1 MGLHLQFID
10 EGLRAEDI
18 KFVGLPYGLHLRTVT
33 VWQGHAPGRLQCGLV
48 FAGTADLQLTQ
59 AAHVYIP
66 RFQLR
71 GIITSTSCAG
81 DTTSCTAEL
90 LPLSKGADM
99 PTAETV
105 PPQYSPGDVVA
116 TSDGVEWLI
125 ETVKGTEADLVR
137 FKGPSHDHATR
148 PLTSL
153 KLLRKG
159 DLRSGRPP
167 LDVLKK
173 SNYWWVQRAED
184 KTLVLHNI
192 FVEGSTGAAFYD
204 YAPFTADS
212 WNPLRP
218 FHATAS
224 YCPANAAGV
233 PLPWSSLDVAAP
245 QPQSAAQPSTAMKD
259 VEFRDSPIATGR
271 LDLIETHFRVNGG
284 RWQCASTEDP
294 HWLSVNEQ
302 NTPLFTFTRGKA
314 PHLNATD
321 VSEIDRLQR
330 PVLNDGTPV
339 TWTSLERAKVVNVG
353 DTVVCSEF
361 DPDDVSVGFNPLMR
375 ADCGKEQVVKC
386 LPRSGTVGIPT
397 KEMYS
402 GYWTWPVEAV
412 RVVRRAAKKSLT
424 AAATSD
430 TVTKSPITTATEKAK
445 ETTMP
450 PTAPAQTHADT
461 LSSRFV
467 AALKEGAKRA
477 PVEAGI
483 DKGHEMLKELLI
495 SAVPAE
501 GPREEGIIREYVT
514 RLLSSNYGKAIGAY
528 AVGELLHTV
537 APHLGKRAAL
547 AQAAGREFAFRA
559 ATIAEKEAGSSII
572 ALFPKGISM
581 LDDLLNSFAGGDS
594 EVEVAAVPQQ
604 LSGSTGEL
612 SRVMAAA
619 VGGAAGAE
627 KVAV

>member
-1 MGLHLQFID
+1 MAYD
-10 EGLRAEDI
+10 
-18 KFVGLPYGLHLRTVT
+18 KFAFDAKDFVLPLPLTGLPLLEAVAVINHSDKWHCRLTFQGAVDHTTVLGSR
-33 VWQGHAPGRLQCGLV
+33 VILQGQV
-48 FAGTADLQLTQ
+48 S
-59 AAHVYIP
+59 
-66 RFQLR
+66 
-71 GIITSTSCAG
+71 GIIHSVAEQSTPTGKQTVCEV
-81 DTTSCTAEL
+81 D
-90 LPLSKGADM
+90 LSTYIKGADM

-105 PPQYSPGDVVA
+105 PQFSPGDVVA

-137 FKGPSHDHATR
+137 FKGPAHDHATR
-148 PLTSL
+148 QLTSL
-153 KLLRKG
+153 KLKRKS
-159 DLRSGRPP
+159 DLRPGRPP

-173 SNYWWVQRAED
+173 SQYWWVQRAED
-184 KTLVLHNI
+184 KHLVVHNI
-192 FVEGSTGAAFYD
+192 KVDGNDAFYD
-204 YAPFTADS
+204 YAPFTPDS

-233 PLPWSSLDVAAP
+233 ALPWSSLDVAAAP
-245 QPQSAAQPSTAMKD
+245 TQTAKD
-259 VEFRDSPIATGR
+259 VEFRESPIASGR
-271 LDLIETHFRVNGG
+271 LDLIEAHYRANGG
-284 RWQCASTEDP
+284 KWQCEESIP
-294 HWLSVNEQ
+294 SHWL
-302 NTPLFTFTRGKA
+302 NTNAEGVPCFTFTRGN
-314 PHLNATD
+314 PPTIRATGSGA
-321 VSEIDRLQR
+321 VETMRQR
-330 PVLNDGTPV
+330 PVLDDGTPV

-361 DPDDVSVGFNPLMR
+361 KGAPGFNAEMR
-375 ADCGKEQVVKC
+375 KECGREIEIT
-386 LPRSGTVGIPT
+386 LIPSPSTVGIHT
-397 KEMYS
+397 EAAAAVAWK
-402 GYWTWPVEAV
+402 GYWTWPIEAV

-430 TVTKSPITTATEKAK
+430 TVTKSPITTVQIKEVK

-450 PTAPAQTHADT
+450 PTTAPVADT

-547 AQAAGREFAFRA
+547 AQAAGREFSFRA

-581 LDDLLNSFAGGDS
+581 LDDLLNSFAGSDS
-594 EVEVAAVPQQ
+594 EVEVVATPQQ

-619 VGGAAGAE
+619 VSGVGAE

>member
-1 MGLHLQFID
+1 
-10 EGLRAEDI
+10 
-18 KFVGLPYGLHLRTVT
+18 
-33 VWQGHAPGRLQCGLV
+33 
-48 FAGTADLQLTQ
+48 
-59 AAHVYIP
+59 
-66 RFQLR
+66 
-71 GIITSTSCAG
+71 
-81 DTTSCTAEL
+81 
-90 LPLSKGADM
+90 M

-116 TSDGVEWLI
+116 TSDGVEWMVRRVTEHTLGLI
-125 ETVKGTEADLVR
+125 RFNGRTHNHDTKAPTEVR
-137 FKGPSHDHATR
+137 LSRRGDFREKPPSHDQI
-148 PLTSL
+148 TSCE
-153 KLLRKG
+153 
-159 DLRSGRPP
+159 
-167 LDVLKK
+167 
-173 SNYWWVQRAED
+173 YWWVRRDAELSLQ
-184 KTLVLHNI
+184 KLFIKSGKVR
-192 FVEGSTGAAFYD
+192 YD
-204 YAPFTADS
+204 YTPFGNGHFSDLE
-212 WNPLRP
+212 PY
-218 FHATAS
+218 HATAS

-233 PLPWSSLDVAAP
+233 ALPWSSLDVAAAP
-245 QPQSAAQPSTAMKD
+245 VQTAQQPAKD
-259 VEFRDSPIATGR
+259 VEFRESPIASGR
-271 LDLIETHFRVNGG
+271 LDLIEAHARVNGG
-284 RWQCASTEDP
+284 RWTFEELEDK
-294 HWLSVNEQ
+294 HWLSVGSDGIPWYSYSGTVKQ
-302 NTPLFTFTRGKA
+302 PATGKGRVE
-314 PHLNATD
+314 TQ
-321 VSEIDRLQR
+321 RQR
-330 PVLNDGTPV
+330 PVLDDGTPV

-361 DPDDVSVGFNPLMR
+361 SPTGDAVSIGFNPDMR
-375 ADCGKEQVVKC
+375 RECGKEQIVKC
-386 LPRSGTVGIPT
+386 LPRSGTVGTGT
-397 KEMYS
+397 KEQGFG

-424 AAATSD
+424 AAAISD
-430 TVTKSPITTATEKAK
+430 TVPKSPITTAQIKEVK

-450 PTAPAQTHADT
+450 PTTAPAQTHADT

-467 AALKEGAKRA
+467 AALKEGARRA

-581 LDDLLNSFAGGDS
+581 LDDLLNSFAGSDS
-594 EVEVAAVPQQ
+594 EVEVAAVQPQQ

-619 VGGAAGAE
+619 VGGAASAE

>member
-1 MGLHLQFID
+1 
-10 EGLRAEDI
+10 
-18 KFVGLPYGLHLRTVT
+18 
-33 VWQGHAPGRLQCGLV
+33 
-48 FAGTADLQLTQ
+48 
-59 AAHVYIP
+59 
-66 RFQLR
+66 
-71 GIITSTSCAG
+71 
-81 DTTSCTAEL
+81 
-90 LPLSKGADM
+90 
-99 PTAETV
+99 
-105 PPQYSPGDVVA
+105 
-116 TSDGVEWLI
+116 
-125 ETVKGTEADLVR
+125 
-137 FKGPSHDHATR
+137 
-148 PLTSL
+148 
-153 KLLRKG
+153 
-159 DLRSGRPP
+159 
-167 LDVLKK
+167 VLKK
-173 SNYWWVQRAED
+173 SDYWWVQRAED

-192 FVEGSTGAAFYD
+192 KVEDGSAFYD

-224 YCPANAAGV
+224 YCPANADGV
-233 PLPWSSLDVAAP
+233 ALPWSSLDVAS
-245 QPQSAAQPSTAMKD
+245 QLQQSTAPTQPMKD
-259 VEFRDSPIATGR
+259 VEFRDSPIASGR
-271 LDLIETHFRVNGG
+271 LDLIEAHFRVNGG
-284 RWQCASTEDP
+284 KWQTEGDSDV
-294 HWLSVNEQ
+294 WLGVDSEGLLTYTYLHARRNQHVERVGSVAAGD
-302 NTPLFTFTRGKA
+302 TLLKR
-314 PHLNATD
+314 
-321 VSEIDRLQR
+321 QR
-330 PVLNDGTPV
+330 PVLDDGTPV

-361 DPDDVSVGFNPLMR
+361 VGAPDFVPPMKSL
-375 ADCGKEQVVKC
+375 CGKEAVVERMNSC
-386 LPRSGTVGIPT
+386 VFASDF
-397 KEMYS
+397 
-402 GYWTWPVEAV
+402 WWPVEAV

-424 AAATSD
+424 AAPTSD
-430 TVTKSPITTATEKAK
+430 TVTKSPITTATKELK

-450 PTAPAQTHADT
+450 PTTAPAADT

-467 AALKEGAKRA
+467 AALKEGARRA

-483 DKGHEMLKELLI
+483 DKGHEMLKDLLI

-547 AQAAGREFAFRA
+547 AQAAGREFSFRA

-581 LDDLLNSFAGGDS
+581 LDDLLNSFASSDEG
-594 EVEVAAVPQQ
+594 VEVAAVQPQQ
-604 LSGSTGEL
+604 LGGSTGEL

>member
-1 MGLHLQFID
+1 MAPD
-10 EGLRAEDI
+10 
-18 KFVGLPYGLHLRTVT
+18 KFTFDSKDFVLPEQLTGLPLLEAVAIINSFGKWSCRLTFQGVVEHSTVLASRVILQGQISGPIHTITQKSTPTGMQT
-33 VWQGHAPGRLQCGLV
+33 VCEV
-48 FAGTADLQLTQ
+48 DLLT
-59 AAHVYIP
+59 HI
-66 RFQLR
+66 
-71 GIITSTSCAG
+71 
-81 DTTSCTAEL
+81 
-90 LPLSKGADM
+90 KGADM

-105 PPQYSPGDVVA
+105 PPQYNPGDVVA

-125 ETVKGTEADLVR
+125 AAIKGTEADLVR
-137 FKGPSHDHATR
+137 FKGPSHDRVTR
-148 PLTSL
+148 PLTGL

-159 DLRSGRPP
+159 DLRPGRPS
-167 LDVLKK
+167 LSVLKQ
-173 SNYWWVQRAED
+173 SNYWWVQSKED
-184 KTLVLHNI
+184 NVLSMHNI
-192 FVEGSTGAAFYD
+192 KVDGDRAFYD
-204 YAPFTADS
+204 YAPFTPNS
-212 WNPLRP
+212 FHPLTSM
-218 FHATAS
+218 HATAS

-284 RWQCASTEDP
+284 KWQFEESRGA
-294 HWLSVNEQ
+294 HWLSISEEGI
-302 NTPLFTFTRGKA
+302 PLFTFTRGKL
-314 PHLNATD
+314 PTVRATGSGG
-321 VSEIDRLQR
+321 VETMRQR
-330 PVLNDGTPV
+330 PVLDDGTPV

-361 DPDDVSVGFNPLMR
+361 VGTEELNFNPLMKK
-375 ADCGKEQVVKC
+375 DCGKELVV
-386 LPRSGTVGIPT
+386 LDSLDRVTTTTDGNTWGTW
-397 KEMYS
+397 M
-402 GYWTWPVEAV
+402 WPIEAI

-430 TVTKSPITTATEKAK
+430 TVTKSPITTAQIKEVK

-450 PTAPAQTHADT
+450 PTTAPSQTPADT

-495 SAVPAE
+495 SAVGAE

-547 AQAAGREFAFRA
+547 AQAAGREFSFRA

-581 LDDLLNSFAGGDS
+581 LDDLLNSFASSDEG
-594 EVEVAAVPQQ
+594 VEVAAVQPQQ

-619 VGGAAGAE
+619 VGGVGAE
-627 KVAV
+627 KATV